1 MPRCETCWRNGRALD
16 VAECLCNGKV
26 LNSSQFYAQMG
37 KKLVPLPEKTQ
48 DAPKREEMVFK
59 APRLTFGDKP
69 QKSTRR
75 NAQAK

>member
-1 MPRCETCWRNGRALD
+1 MPRCQTCWRNGRALD

-59 APRLTFGDKP
+59 PVLRFGETPEKP
-69 QKSTRR
+69 TRR
-75 NAQAK
+75 NDQAK